1 MFANSYT
8 NDPQYMVNSKKD
20 ILEVNHDL
28 NLLDG
33 LFNKS
38 IKEHI
43 NFIRKM
49 EDK

>member
-8 NDPQYMVNSKKD
+8 NDPQYMINSKKD
-20 ILEVNHDL
+20 ILEVNPDL
-28 NLLDG
+28 SLIDG

-38 IKEHI
+38 VKEYI
-43 NFIRKM
+43 NFIGKM